1 MAIDKVKE
9 YFRTFGRE
17 DDVLEL
23 PASSATVELAAQ
35 ALGTEPARIA
45 KTLSFRVDE
54 GCVLIV
60 CAGDAKID
68 NPKYRAQFA
77 CKARMLCADEVEG
90 MTGHGIGGV
99 CPFANPEGVR
109 AYLDVS
115 LKRFGTVFPACG
127 SGNSAIEL
135 TPDEL
140 FQYAHAAG
148 WVDVCKGWQEWI
160 LQTPRLFLREM
171 TQDDLPALCRTLQD
185 EKAMYAYEHAFSG
198 AEAQAWLDCQ
208 LDRYRRDGFGLWA
221 VILKETGQMIGQ
233 CGITW
238 QDAGGAQV
246 PEIGY
251 LLERAYWHRGYA
263 TEAAAACREY
273 AFHTL
278 GISRV
283 YSIIRDTN
291 IPSQR
296 VAKRNGMSP
305 CGSFTKH
312 YYGIDMPH
320 LVFCV
325 SKKEENL

>member
-1 MAIDKVKE
+1 MPVRQPGRRPCLPRCFPQAVRHRFSGLRKRE
-9 YFRTFGRE
+9 FGHR
-17 DDVLEL
+17 
-23 PASSATVELAAQ
+23 
-35 ALGTEPARIA
+35 
-45 KTLSFRVDE
+45 
-54 GCVLIV
+54 
-60 CAGDAKID
+60 
-68 NPKYRAQFA
+68 
-77 CKARMLCADEVEG
+77 
-90 MTGHGIGGV
+90 
-99 CPFANPEGVR
+99 
-109 AYLDVS
+109 
-115 LKRFGTVFPACG
+115 
-127 SGNSAIEL
+127 
-135 TPDEL
+135 
-140 FQYAHAAG
+140 AHAGRAVPICTPPG

-198 AEAQAWLDCQ
+198 RKRRLGSTAS

-291 IPSQR
+291 IRRSASPKETACRPVARLPSIITASICR
-296 VAKRNGMSP
+296 TWFFVFPKRRKICNVTGLLPQMQHLQKGGGMAGRARS
-305 CGSFTKH
+305 
-312 YYGIDMPH
+312 
-320 LVFCV
+320 L
-325 SKKEENL
+325 L